1 MSYCESITPL
11 NSRYPITT
19 ITIPPDQVRRME
31 LRVMQL
37 IIQFKGKPMGVG
49 LGSGDGSLVYQAI
62 FFDNT
67 SRQQFC
73 DTVDK
78 EIDSGRPI
86 TITKLDGQ
94 NGEDYEVKINLK
106 FMLAKFHALMGEL
119 HPLLSYIEENG
130 GWPTSEETFP
140 GADALDN
147 AIRNETLSA
156 EILNAIST
164 FGSFMGAYYLGSA
177 SMTGPATITHRDIV
191 P

>member
-1 MSYCESITPL
+1 MSYCESFMPV

-49 LGSGDGSLVYQAI
+49 LGTDKDSLIYQAI
-62 FFDNT
+62 FFDDAT
-67 SRQQFC
+67 RKQFC

-86 TITKLDGQ
+86 TINKLDGQ

-106 FMLAKFHALMGEL
+106 FMLSKFHSIMDEL
-119 HPLLSYIEENG
+119 KPLLSYIEENG
-130 GWPTSEETFP
+130 GWPTSEEKFP
-140 GADALDN
+140 GADALDK
-147 AIRNETLSA
+147 AIRDNTLSP

-164 FGSFMGAYYLGSA
+164 FGNFMGAYYLGSVSIA
-177 SMTGPATITHRDIV
+177 GPASITLRNID

>member
-1 MSYCESITPL
+1 MSYCESFMPL

-37 IIQFKGKPMGVG
+37 IIQFSGKPMGVG
-49 LGSGDGSLVYQAI
+49 LGPEDGSLIYQAV
-62 FFDNT
+62 FFDNNT
-67 SRQQFC
+67 RQQFC

-86 TITKLDGQ
+86 TVTKLDGQ
-94 NGEDYEVKINLK
+94 NGEDYEVKINVK

-119 HPLLSYIEENG
+119 QPLLDFIETNG
-130 GWPTSEETFP
+130 GWPTSEENFP
-140 GADALDN
+140 GADALDK
-147 AIRNETLSA
+147 AIRDETLSP
-156 EILNAIST
+156 EILAAVSA

-177 SMTGPATITHRDIV
+177 SLTGPATITHRDIV